1 MLCCGSAWLR
11 DDDDP
16 MIRRVSNK
24 VRALSNL
31 TLWTA
36 EELQVLIFTELVLV
50 IIDKLSINKYK
61 TKHILIC

>member
-1 MLCCGSAWLR
+1 MLCYGSAWLR

-16 MIRRVSNK
+16 IIRRVSNK

-36 EELQVLIFTELVLV
+36 EELQVLILRDLYV
-50 IIDKLSINKYK
+50 
-61 TKHILIC
+61 